1 MRLREL
7 TLFYFMEAISTSVLV
22 FGSHI
27 YCDLFSPR
35 AMRDCSYYD
44 VEEAYGGSLMFTQVQ
59 ERLR

>member
-7 TLFYFMEAISTSVLV
+7 TLFMEAISTGVLV
-22 FGSHI
+22 SHI

-44 VEEAYGGSLMFTQVQ
+44 AEEAYGGSLMFTQAQ
-59 ERLR
+59 ERLRLR

>member
-7 TLFYFMEAISTSVLV
+7 ALFMEAISTGVLV

-44 VEEAYGGSLMFTQVQ
+44 AQEAYGGSLMFTQVQ